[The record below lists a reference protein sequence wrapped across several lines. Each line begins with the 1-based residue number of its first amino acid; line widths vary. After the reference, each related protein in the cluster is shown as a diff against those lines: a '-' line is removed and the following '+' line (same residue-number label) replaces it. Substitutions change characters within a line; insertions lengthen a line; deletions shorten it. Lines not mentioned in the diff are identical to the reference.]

1 MLSRTERIIFDI
13 SRVHTQMVDPGDPK
27 KIEAGQKTIEIR
39 ISGRVQRVGMRN
51 CIRTIAGKLNIR
63 GEVMNQ
69 PDGTVRVVATADPI
83 LLEKFV
89 SMIYGCPRAVIREI
103 AISDYRL
110 QQFSGFLVKR
120 HETE

>member
-1 MLSRTERIIFDI
+1 MEDRG
-13 SRVHTQMVDPGDPK
+13 DPIPK
-27 KIEAGQKTIEIR
+27 KIEAGPQKTIEIR

-51 CIRTIAGKLNIR
+51 CIRTIASKLNIR

-89 SMIYGCPRAVIREI
+89 SMIYGCPRAVVREI
-103 AISDYRL
+103 EISDYRL

-120 HETE
+120 PETE